1 MSRKQCEHNSWLGR
15 VYGSLNTE
23 VEGLSILLDPSSA
36 RKASAM
42 QEKLPERVGLGEA
55 ISNFYRHQATFRGRS
70 SRSEWGYVLLF
81 ILIVTV
87 GSILVTLVLPDLG
100 SLLFAVFFIASILPS
115 FSLTVRRL
123 RDAGHSPY
131 WLFITLVPFLGAIVL
146 IVLCSED
153 SVYPEGM
160 SLYDDENDIGQY
172 TPDEVIAAETPASR
186 SLVEDGRQGDLLAH
200 IQKLQDLHERGLIDD
215 EQLKAAKN
223 KALGI

>member
-1 MSRKQCEHNSWLGR
+1 
-15 VYGSLNTE
+15 
-23 VEGLSILLDPSSA
+23 
-36 RKASAM
+36 M
-42 QEKLPERVGLGEA
+42 QEKLPERVGLGGA

-81 ILIVTV
+81 ILMVTV
-87 GSILVTLVLPDLG
+87 SAIIVSLVLPDTGFVLYG
-100 SLLFAVFFIASILPS
+100 LFFLASILPS

-160 SLYDDENDIGQY
+160 SLHDDENDLGQF
-172 TPDEVIAAETPASR
+172 PSDEVIAAETLASR